1 MKKDVKTIDQLLNEL
16 KTIRADVHEFHVQ
29 TERLMKTKDM
39 IIDVLERQKAIY
51 KRDLNILCWVS
62 AILAASAIGLYMSI
76 FITAL

>member
-51 KRDLNILCWVS
+51 KRDLNIMSWIC